1 MSKQAP
7 QATQS
12 PPSTMILEFPFP
24 SGSVDTHAPMQLQAR
39 MHLLQPMHLSF
50 V

>member
-1 MSKQAP
+1 
-7 QATQS
+7 
-12 PPSTMILEFPFP
+12 MILEFPFP